1 MPIQHC
7 VIHYLEKKPDDSP
20 AQLQAASQPLEVNA
34 ELEDLLVDFN
44 EHYNAKPGK
53 SWACFRDDSEGLP
66 ARLNALQQGSMEF
79 AQLGLELA
87 KQWQTLLDQQQLY
100 LSGHL
105 CVMLYS
111 FNMAD
116 HCVVAL
122 LPQRRGLRIN
132 SELQPDDI
140 QHLDLSQ
147 LQLACRIN
155 LSEWRNNASSRH
167 YISLLKG
174 KGGKKLADAFME
186 LLHAE
191 EHGDAP
197 ADTRT
202 LLRAFS
208 DYIDSS
214 DLEEEPVQEKTKAL
228 VQYTKEQQ
236 RKGEPVELA
245 GLSEALDEDNPR
257 AFYEHIRNLDYG
269 LSDYVPTDRKTI
281 NQFQRFTGRAEGLSI
296 SFEAHLLG
304 SRVEYDEQRDMLI
317 IRQLP
322 TQLKDQLKRGQ

>member
-1 MPIQHC
+1 MPIQNC
-7 VIHYLEKKPDDSP
+7 VIHFLEKKPDNSP
-20 AQLQAASQPLEVNA
+20 AHLHAAAAPLPLNDA
-34 ELEDLLVDFN
+34 LEALLVDFN

-53 SWACFRDDSEGLP
+53 SWACFMDDGQALP
-66 ARLNALQQGSMEF
+66 ANLKALADGQLEF
-79 AQLGLELA
+79 QQLGLQLA
-87 KQWQTLLDQQQLY
+87 QHWQTLLDEQQIY
-100 LSGHL
+100 LAGHL
-105 CVMLYS
+105 CLMLYQ

-122 LPQRRGLRIN
+122 LPQRHGLCI
-132 SELQPDDI
+132 SDDLAPTDI
-140 QHLDLSQ
+140 RHLDLSQ

-155 LSEWRNNASSRH
+155 LSEWRNNPRSRH

-174 KGGKKLADAFME
+174 KGGKKLADAFLA

-208 DYIDSS
+208 DYIDTTG
-214 DLEEEPVQEKTKAL
+214 LEEEPVQEKTKAL
-228 VQYTKEQQ
+228 VQYTKDQQ

-269 LSDYVPTDRKTI
+269 LSDYVPTDRKTT

-322 TQLKDQLKRGQ
+322 TQLKDQLKRNP

>member
-20 AQLQAASQPLEVNA
+20 ARLNAASQPLA
-34 ELEDLLVDFN
+34 LTPELEALLVDFN
-44 EHYNAKPGK
+44 DSYNARPGK
-53 SWACFRDDSEGLP
+53 SWACFQDADQGLP
-66 ARLNALQQGSMEF
+66 AALNALQQGSLEF
-79 AQLGLELA
+79 QQLGLQLA
-87 KQWQTLLDQQQLY
+87 RHWQRLLDEQQIY
-100 LSGHL
+100 SASHL
-105 CVMLYS
+105 CLMLYQ
-111 FNMAD
+111 FNMID
-116 HCVVAL
+116 YCVLAL
-122 LPQRRGLRIN
+122 LPQRQGLCIN
-132 SELQPDDI
+132 SELEPAGI

-155 LSEWRNNASSRH
+155 LGEWRNNTSSRH

-174 KGGKKLADAFME
+174 KGGKKLADAFLD

-208 DYIDSS
+208 EYIESS
-214 DLEEEPVQEKTKAL
+214 DLDEEPVQEKTKTL

-257 AFYEHIRNLDYG
+257 AFYNHIRNLDYG
-269 LSDYVPTDRKTI
+269 LSDYVPTDRKVI

-322 TQLKDQLKRGQ
+322 TQLKDQLKRGG

>member
-7 VIHYLEKKPDDSP
+7 VIHYLDKKPDDSP
-20 AQLQAASQPLEVNA
+20 ATLQAAPAPLEINSQ
-34 ELEDLLVDFN
+34 LEDLLVDFN
-44 EHYNAKPGK
+44 ASYNAKPGK
-53 SWACFRDDSEGLP
+53 SWACFLADDEALP
-66 ARLNALQQGSMEF
+66 AGLKALQQGQQEF
-79 AQLGLELA
+79 QALSLQLAQH
-87 KQWQTLLDQQQLY
+87 WQRLLDEQQLY
-100 LSGHL
+100 LNGHL
-105 CVMLYS
+105 CLMLYQ

-116 HCVVAL
+116 YCLVAL

-132 SELQPDDI
+132 AELQPEDI
-140 QHLDLSQ
+140 QHLDLTQ

-174 KGGKKLADAFME
+174 KGGKKLADAFLA

-208 DYIDSS
+208 DYIDTTGL
-214 DLEEEPVQEKTKAL
+214 DEEPVQEKTKAL

-322 TQLKDQLKRGQ
+322 TQLKDQLKRNN

>member
-7 VIHYLEKKPDDSP
+7 VIHHLEKKPDDSP
-20 AQLQAASQPLEVNA
+20 AVLQAAATPLEITS

-44 EHYNAKPGK
+44 DNYNARPGK
-53 SWACFRDDSEGLP
+53 SWACFVDDEQALP
-66 ARLNALQQGSMEF
+66 AGLNALHAGELEF
-79 AQLGLELA
+79 AELGLQLA
-87 KQWQTLLDQQQLY
+87 QHWQKLLDEHQLY
-100 LSGHL
+100 QSMHL
-105 CVMLYS
+105 CLMLYQ

-116 HCVVAL
+116 YCLVAL
-122 LPQRRGLRIN
+122 LPQRHGLRIN
-132 SELQPDDI
+132 DALQPEDI

-155 LSEWRNNASSRH
+155 LNEWRNNTGSRH

-174 KGGKKLADAFME
+174 KGGKKLADAFLE

-208 DYIDSS
+208 DYIDTTGL
-214 DLEEEPVQEKTKAL
+214 DEEPVQEKTKAL

-236 RKGEPVELA
+236 RKGEPVALEE
-245 GLSEALDEDNPR
+245 LSEVLDEENPR
-257 AFYEHIRNLDYG
+257 AFYEHIRALDYG
-269 LSDYVPTDRKTI
+269 LNDYVPTDRKTI
-281 NQFQRFTGRAEGLSI
+281 NQFQRFTGRAEGISI

-322 TQLKDQLKRGQ
+322 TQLKDQLKRNG

>member
-20 AQLQAASQPLEVNA
+20 ATLIAAEQPLTVN
-34 ELEDLLVDFN
+34 EQLEDLLVDFN
-44 EHYNAKPGK
+44 DSYNAKPGK
-53 SWACFRDDSEGLP
+53 SWACFIDDEQALPSGLKALADNSKEFHEVGLDL
-66 ARLNALQQGSMEF
+66 ARH
-79 AQLGLELA
+79 
-87 KQWQTLLDQQQLY
+87 WQKLLDEQQIY
-100 LSGHL
+100 LAGHL
-105 CVMLYS
+105 CLMLYQ

-116 HCVVAL
+116 YCVVAV
-122 LPQRRGLRIN
+122 LPQRRGLCI
-132 SELQPDDI
+132 SEQLAPQDI

-155 LSEWRNNASSRH
+155 LSEWRNNASSKH
-167 YISLLKG
+167 YISLIKG
-174 KGGKKLADAFME
+174 RGGKKLAEAFQE
-186 LLHAE
+186 LLNAE

-214 DLEEEPVQEKTKAL
+214 DLDEEPVQEKTKAL
-228 VQYTKEQQ
+228 VQYTKDQQ

-245 GLSEALDEDNPR
+245 GLSEALDEENPR

-269 LSDYVPTDRKTI
+269 LSDYVPTDRKVI

-317 IRQLP
+317 IRELP
-322 TQLKDQLKRGQ
+322 TQLKDQLKRNG

>member
-1 MPIQHC
+1 MPVQHC
-7 VIHYLEKKPDDSP
+7 VIHFLEKKPDDSP
-20 AQLQAASQPLEVNA
+20 ATLQAAPAPLEVTPA
-34 ELEDLLVDFN
+34 LEDLLVDFN
-44 EHYNAKPGK
+44 DSYNAKPGK
-53 SWACFRDDSEGLP
+53 SWACFMDDTEALP
-66 ARLNALQQGSMEF
+66 AALKGLQSGELDFHQFGLQL
-79 AQLGLELA
+79 AQR
-87 KQWQTLLDQQQLY
+87 WQTLLDEHQLY

-105 CVMLYS
+105 CLLLYQ

-122 LPQRRGLRIN
+122 LPQRRGLCIN
-132 SELQPDDI
+132 PQLQPEDI

-155 LSEWRNNASSRH
+155 LSEWRNNAASRH
-167 YISLLKG
+167 YISLLRG
-174 KGGKKLADAFME
+174 KGGKKLADAFLT

-208 DYIDSS
+208 DYIDTTGL
-214 DLEEEPVQEKTKAL
+214 DEEPVQEKTKAL

-236 RKGEPVELA
+236 RKGEPVALE

-281 NQFQRFTGRAEGLSI
+281 NQFQRFTGRAEGISI

-322 TQLKDQLKRGQ
+322 TQLKDQLKRNS

>member
-1 MPIQHC
+1 MPIQNC
-7 VIHYLEKKPDDSP
+7 VIHFLEKKPDDSP
-20 AQLQAASQPLEVNA
+20 ALLQAASAELEVNDS
-34 ELEDLLVDFN
+34 LEAMLVEFN
-44 EHYNAKPGK
+44 EHYNAKSGK
-53 SWACFRDDSEGLP
+53 ALACFIDDSQHLP
-66 ARLNALQQGSMEF
+66 AGLKALAEGQLSFADFGQQ
-79 AQLGLELA
+79 LA
-87 KQWQTLLDQQQLY
+87 KHWQSLLDEHQLY
-100 LSGHL
+100 LAGHL
-105 CVMLYS
+105 CIMLYQ

-116 HCVVAL
+116 HCVLAL
-122 LPQRRGLRIN
+122 LPQRRGLRI
-132 SELQPDDI
+132 SDSLTPEDV

-155 LSEWRNNASSRH
+155 LSEWRNNASSKH

-174 KGGKKLADAFME
+174 KGGKKLADAFMQ

-191 EHGDAP
+191 EQGDAG

-208 DYIDSS
+208 DYIETT
-214 DLEEEPVQEKTKAL
+214 DLDEEPVQEKTKAL

-245 GLSEALDEDNPR
+245 GLSEVLDEDNPR

-269 LSDYVPTDRKTI
+269 LSDYVPTDRKLI

-322 TQLKDQLKRGQ
+322 SQLKEQLKRTP

>member
-7 VIHYLEKKPDDSP
+7 VIHYLDKKPDDSP
-20 AQLQAASQPLEVNA
+20 ASLNAATEPLDITDN
-34 ELEDLLVDFN
+34 LEDLLVDFN
-44 EHYNAKPGK
+44 DSYNSKQGK
-53 SWACFRDDSEGLP
+53 SWACFLDDLEALP
-66 ARLNALQQGSMEF
+66 AGLQALHAGELDFQT
-79 AQLGLELA
+79 LGLQLA
-87 KQWQTLLDQQQLY
+87 QHWQRLLDEQQLY
-100 LSGHL
+100 MNSHL
-105 CVMLYS
+105 CLMLYQ

-116 HCVVAL
+116 YCLVAL
-122 LPQRRGLRIN
+122 LPQRRGLHIN
-132 SELQPDDI
+132 PQLQPEDI

-155 LSEWRNNASSRH
+155 LSEWRNNATSKH

-174 KGGKKLADAFME
+174 KGGKKLADAFLT
-186 LLHAE
+186 LLHAD

-208 DYIDSS
+208 DYIDTTG
-214 DLEEEPVQEKTKAL
+214 LEEEPVQEKTKAL

-236 RKGEPVELA
+236 RKGEPVALE

-269 LSDYVPTDRKTI
+269 LSDYVPTDRKVI

-322 TQLKDQLKRGQ
+322 TQLKDQLKRGN

>member
-20 AQLQAASQPLEVNA
+20 AILQAAEQPLEPTSQ
-34 ELEDLLVDFN
+34 LEDLLVDLN
-44 EHYNAKPGK
+44 ESYNAKPGK
-53 SWACFRDDSEGLP
+53 GWACFRDAGQALP
-66 ARLNALQQGSMEF
+66 AGLEALQSGELEF
-79 AQLGLELA
+79 HQLGLQLA
-87 KQWQTLLDQQQLY
+87 RHWQRLLDEQQLY
-100 LSGHL
+100 LGSHL
-105 CVMLYS
+105 CLMLYQH
-111 FNMAD
+111 NMAD
-116 HCVVAL
+116 YCVVAL
-122 LPQRRGLRIN
+122 LPQSCGLYIN
-132 SELQPDDI
+132 SALQPEDI
-140 QHLDLSQ
+140 RHLDLAQ

-155 LSEWRNNASSRH
+155 LSEWRNNASSKH
-167 YISLLKG
+167 YISLLRG
-174 KGGKKLADAFME
+174 KGGKKLADAFLE

-208 DYIDSS
+208 DYIENS

-228 VQYTKEQQ
+228 VQYTREQQ
-236 RKGEPVELA
+236 RKGEPVELT

-269 LSDYVPTDRKTI
+269 LSDYVPTDRRVI
-281 NQFQRFTGRAEGLSI
+281 SQFQRFTGRAEGISI

-304 SRVEYDEQRDMLI
+304 SRVEYDESRDMLI

-322 TQLKDQLKRGQ
+322 TQLKDQLKRMS

>member
-1 MPIQHC
+1 MPIQNC

-20 AQLQAASQPLEVNA
+20 ARLQAAAQPLAIDNA
-34 ELEDLLVDFN
+34 LEALLVDFN

-53 SWACFRDDSEGLP
+53 SWACFVDDSQTLP
-66 ARLNALQQGSMEF
+66 AGLKALAAGELDFQ
-79 AQLGLELA
+79 QLGLQLA
-87 KQWQTLLDQQQLY
+87 QHWQKLLDDQQIY
-100 LSGHL
+100 LAGHL
-105 CVMLYS
+105 CLMLYQ

-122 LPQRRGLRIN
+122 LPQRHGLRIGD
-132 SELQPDDI
+132 SLAPEDI

-155 LSEWRNNASSRH
+155 LSEWRNNASSKH

-174 KGGKKLADAFME
+174 KGGKKLADAFLE
-186 LLHAE
+186 LLHAD

-208 DYIDSS
+208 DYIDTTGL
-214 DLEEEPVQEKTKAL
+214 DEEPVQEKTRAL

-236 RKGEPVELA
+236 RKGEPVALE

-269 LSDYVPTDRKTI
+269 LSDYVPTDRKVI

-322 TQLKDQLKRGQ
+322 TQLKDQLKRSS